1 MDTRHVMMK
10 AAAELQFVHN
20 QVVLL
25 IDTGWQL
32 GKLMT

>member
-1 MDTRHVMMK
+1 MDTWHVMMK

-20 QVVLL
+20 QAVLL
-25 IDTGWQL
+25 IDAGRQL